1 MYTSLTTLTR
11 NFEPIV
17 LDAYRWLADHYED
30 GDRIYLF
37 GEFARLGLI
46 RVSYFPGF
54 SRGAYQVRVLSAMID
69 RVGLIHKGNNKQIPL
84 FVIHPVDLILN

>member
-1 MYTSLTTLTR
+1 MFTKHSDELTR

-17 LDAYRWLADHYED
+17 LDAYRWLSDHYEV
-30 GDRIYLF
+30 GDQIYVF
-37 GEFARLGLI
+37 GENVQPCCKK
-46 RVSYFPGF
+46 RVFILFSGF

-84 FVIHPVDLILN
+84 YVL

>member
-1 MYTSLTTLTR
+1 MTR

-46 RVSYFPGF
+46 EVSHFQASPEEHTRSAF
-54 SRGAYQVRVLSAMID
+54 SLQ
-69 RVGLIHKGNNKQIPL
+69 
-84 FVIHPVDLILN
+84 